1 MDKTLQERRLES
13 IFSATLLGM
22 AALWLML
29 FLCGRNSTMSL
40 LFYNQLSDLWA
51 DFFNPLRYVSGRD
64 VYFNETNGLGEKEYL
79 PLVYM
84 LFYPFSRLEEYGTM
98 TLQDCW
104 HSNLSLI
111 SCNLYLLINVF
122 LLFHSLQALCKRYA
136 VNGNVI
142 FALFCSNIML
152 FSMERAN
159 IVFLSAAALNYFLAF
174 HDAADKKLRI
184 FASVALAVS
193 ATVKIFPVLFI
204 VLYIPRKMTKEFC
217 VTVAAGLLLAF
228 LPFLFFKH
236 GFANIPQLFR
246 QVTASNKAGVVNG
259 YGGVLS
265 MIVRRL
271 AQGFFS
277 QPITVRLMY
286 AARGFVAAAALLS
299 LGLFFFRRG
308 SLTRWQELELLLFAF
323 LYLPGT
329 NRSYVGLYLFPLVI
343 VFFASQKERPAMEN
357 AMLAGLMLIA
367 FSPLEFLRPGQ
378 NLTLHKFIFLAIGI
392 YGIAVRIRELAKE
405 RRGAGRQAEQLP
417 GRKDTL

>member
-152 FSMERAN
+152 FSVERAN

-174 HDAADKKLRI
+174 YDAADKKLRI

-204 VLYIPRKMTKEFC
+204 ALYIPRKMTKEFC
-217 VTVAAGLLLAF
+217 VTVAAGLLLSF

-236 GFANIPQLFR
+236 
-246 QVTASNKAGVVNG
+246 
-259 YGGVLS
+259 
-265 MIVRRL
+265 
-271 AQGFFS
+271 
-277 QPITVRLMY
+277 
-286 AARGFVAAAALLS
+286 
-299 LGLFFFRRG
+299 G

-343 VFFASQKERPAMEN
+343 VFFASQKERPAREN